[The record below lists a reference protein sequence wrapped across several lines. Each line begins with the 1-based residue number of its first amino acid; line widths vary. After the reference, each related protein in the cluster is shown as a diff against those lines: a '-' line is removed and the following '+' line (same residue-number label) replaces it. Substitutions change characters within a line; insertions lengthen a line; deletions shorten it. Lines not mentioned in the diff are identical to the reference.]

1 MTEKKII
8 TIWPQGSGQSA
19 WRQLQRWMVLD
30 VTAGIDQA
38 IVLARGPRSDMLDEC
53 MRLRSV
59 NAMNR
64 EIEPFVFGV
73 RSRKAMD
80 RLGVTTLGQLA
91 KHTAEEL
98 LAIKGFGHTSLLEV
112 QERLGSVGL
121 SLKTKESNVVK
132 PQKADA

>member
-8 TIWPQGSGQSA
+8 TIWPQGSGQGA

-59 NAMNR
+59 KVDS
-64 EIEPFVFGV
+64 IE
-73 RSRKAMD
+73 
-80 RLGVTTLGQLA
+80 VTPA
-91 KHTAEEL
+91 
-98 LAIKGFGHTSLLEV
+98 
-112 QERLGSVGL
+112 
-121 SLKTKESNVVK
+121 
-132 PQKADA
+132 